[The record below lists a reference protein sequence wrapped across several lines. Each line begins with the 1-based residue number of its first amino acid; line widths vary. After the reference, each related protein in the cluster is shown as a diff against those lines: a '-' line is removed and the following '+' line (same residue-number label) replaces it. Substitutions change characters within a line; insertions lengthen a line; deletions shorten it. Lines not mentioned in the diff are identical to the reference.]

1 MQYERA
7 AALDPTQF
15 LIPIRAGLALM
26 YLGRLAEAEARFKRS
41 IALDPARPNGFY
53 SLGILHWLRG
63 RLDESIAAY
72 REALKRGDQP
82 SYVWNDYAFICI
94 DLGLYDEARRGFER
108 IARLLRSPNF
118 APVEAAFVWV
128 AEGAAQP
135 APKVLADSVS
145 SPAPWERLLILA
157 MAGERPSGA
166 AVSAVDTEQA
176 GYIAPTTDLYGIV
189 SGRFRTLDVA
199 SLFVAAGAQDRAA
212 PLLDQAERTLNDYEQ
227 RGVTAPAFSFH
238 RARLLALRGDTAR
251 ALTSLQSAV
260 DRGWRRAWWMRR
272 DPAFERL
279 RDESAFK
286 AILQKI
292 DAQRGAQRK
301 NASS

>member
-1 MQYERA
+1 MASTAWEFCIGCVGGS
-7 AALDPTQF
+7 T
-15 LIPIRAGLALM
+15 
-26 YLGRLAEAEARFKRS
+26 S
-41 IALDPARPNGFY
+41 
-53 SLGILHWLRG
+53 
-63 RLDESIAAY
+63 
-72 REALKRGDQP
+72 P
-82 SYVWNDYAFICI
+82 SP
-94 DLGLYDEARRGFER
+94 R
-108 IARLLRSPNF
+108 IARRSSAATSSRMYGTTTPTYASISGCTTRRGAASSARHGCCASPNS

-128 AEGAAQP
+128 AEGAAPP
-135 APKVLADSVS
+135 APKALADSVS

-166 AVSAVDTEQA
+166 AVSAVDSEQA

-238 RARLLALRGDTAR
+238 RARVLALRGDTAR

-260 DRGWRRAWWMRR
+260 DRGWRRAWWVRR
-272 DPAFERL
+272 DPALERL
-279 RDESAFK
+279 RGESAFS
-286 AILQKI
+286 AILQKM
-292 DAQRGAQRK
+292 DAQLAVQRK
-301 NASS
+301 NAGS